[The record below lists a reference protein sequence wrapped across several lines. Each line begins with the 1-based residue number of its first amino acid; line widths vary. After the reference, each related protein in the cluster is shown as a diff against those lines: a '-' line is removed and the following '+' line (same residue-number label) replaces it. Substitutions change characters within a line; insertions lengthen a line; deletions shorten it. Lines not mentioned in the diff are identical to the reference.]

1 MDSQLV
7 KSSAH
12 PKQVLPKGQPV
23 CGTGKLLIVLMIN
36 LSLLTVA
43 FLAFR
48 QTRENELPSHRN
60 PILRRQIQNLSNP
73 PSSF

>member
-1 MDSQLV
+1 MDSQII
-7 KSSAH
+7 KSFVR
-12 PKQVLPKGQPV
+12 PRQILPKGQPV

-48 QTRENELPSHRN
+48 QVRENELPSHRN
-60 PILRRQIQNLSNP
+60 PILRRQMENLNNR
-73 PSSF
+73 PSSL